1 MSYKLTD
8 NTASVLSALKSAKAN
23 GLEAVGMRAET
34 HAKHKCP
41 VDTGRL
47 RNSITHVVDAE
58 AAYVGT
64 NVEYAPYVEL
74 GTSRMRARPFLKPA
88 ATDPLWDQQLQPPE
102 LPLHPRLYYRWPF
115 RPWKIR

>member
-1 MSYKLTD
+1 MSFKLTD

-47 RNSITHVVDAE
+47 RNSITHNE
-58 AAYVGT
+58 QFRIFKNLQYRIY
-64 NVEYAPYVEL
+64 NK
-74 GTSRMRARPFLKPA
+74 SRI
-88 ATDPLWDQQLQPPE
+88 
-102 LPLHPRLYYRWPF
+102 LYSE
-115 RPWKIR
+115 KI